1 MVVSSRGSATNK
13 INDRLF
19 TKVRL
24 IRESG
29 SEEIEF
35 RGNIIVPW
43 YINVLSITI
52 KKDVIE
58 FYLLSSY
65 TTKISPDLDNQ
76 KLWIMGKDIKPLSED
91 AENEPP
97 RIM

>member
-1 MVVSSRGSATNK
+1 MDKNLSKQKN
-13 INDRLF
+13 NRLF

-35 RGNIIVPW
+35 RGNIIMPW
-43 YINVLSITI
+43 YINVMSIII

-58 FYLLSSY
+58 FYLLSPY
-65 TTKISPDLDNQ
+65 TTKISPDIDNQ
-76 KLWIMGKDIKPLSED
+76 KLWIMGENIEPLSED
-91 AENEPP
+91 AEDEPP